1 LKGSKEKPVSLRRT
15 QEVSIAIPASF
26 VSDTPHLREK
36 TFRIGQIGRAAA
48 IFRIDEVIV
57 YQDMP
62 NVNQS
67 RDTDLLASVLS
78 YMETPQ
84 YLRKRLF
91 KIRPELRF
99 AGVLPPLR
107 TPHHPLISRLARLN
121 VGEYREGVVVSV
133 TKEGTL
139 IDVGVEQPALITRKK
154 LPKNMRVTVKIT
166 NLKKPFLA
174 TLASR
179 KEIGTYWGYR
189 VVVSKVP
196 FGQLIKKRKFN
207 LVIATSRKGKP
218 ITEVIDKL
226 REKWKVSKKV
236 LVAFGAP
243 TQGLHEIVAREHL
256 KLRDIASFIVNT
268 IPNQGTE
275 TVRTEE
281 ALCTTLA
288 ILNTLDR

>member
-1 LKGSKEKPVSLRRT
+1 LKGLKEKSESLRRT

-48 IFRIDEVIV
+48 IFQIEEVIV
-57 YQDMP
+57 YPDMP
-62 NVNQS
+62 NFNQS
-67 RDTDLLASVLS
+67 RDTNLLASVLS

-91 KIRPELRF
+91 KIRPELRY

-189 VVVSKVP
+189 VAVSKVP
-196 FGQLIKKRKFN
+196 FGQLIKKRKNN
-207 LVIATSRKGKP
+207 LLIATSRKGKP

-268 IPNQGTE
+268 IPNQGTN

-281 ALCTTLA
+281 ALYTTLA
-288 ILNTLDR
+288 ILNTLG

>member
-1 LKGSKEKPVSLRRT
+1 MKGSKEKPVSLRRT

-67 RDTDLLASVLS
+67 RDTGLLASVLA

-91 KIRPELRF
+91 KIRPELRY

-121 VGEYREGVVVSV
+121 IGEYREGVVVSV

-179 KEIGTYWGYR
+179 KEIRTYWGYR
-189 VVVSKVP
+189 VTVSKVP
-196 FGQLIKKRKFN
+196 FGQLIKKRKIN
-207 LVIATSRKGKP
+207 LLIATSRKGKP
-218 ITEVIDKL
+218 ITETIDKL

-256 KLRDIASFIVNT
+256 KLGDIASFIVNT

-288 ILNTLDR
+288 ILNTLG